1 MPVVQQAPALVSPP
15 TNAFGLVQYVAQRVP
30 GYDFS
35 EYLREIN
42 AAYIHVWE
50 EVSKLKNHY
59 FTNIKTVTVATAQFE
74 YDFMFNADNGL
85 SAAVSPRLYQITR
98 IRVLPPAGGLYQAT
112 RAMTPNDPDFISIA
126 ANPTSTPTQTGPYY
140 WYLTGRNQVRWGL
153 PLAVGTTLEVSY
165 TFWPLALTYTFAGTI
180 ASSGTA
186 ITGTSTTF
194 LQLMQPDFQ
203 SFQPSVQAQEEAQ
216 EELVGPDSQIYRVK
230 AVTSNTALTLATAP
244 NPVFPVGSAYVLA
257 VLPEIP
263 REHIRVIAAIAVQKM
278 YSLAGDDSRSQEWA
292 AISTSNIQMC
302 KDSLM
307 ERQSN
312 NPPSKMRFPY
322 GIGRRNRAF
331 LR

>member
-1 MPVVQQAPALVSPP
+1 MAAPPALTSPP

-35 EYLREIN
+35 EYLRELN

-59 FTNIKTVTVATAQFE
+59 FTNIKTVTVSTAQFE
-74 YDFMFNADNGL
+74 YDLMFNADNAL
-85 SAAVSPRLYQITR
+85 SAAVSSRLYQVTR

-112 RAMTPNDPDFISIA
+112 RAMTPNDPDFISLA
-126 ANPTSTPTQTGPYY
+126 ANPTSSPTQTGPYY
-140 WYLTGRNQVRWGL
+140 WYLTGRNQLRWAL
-153 PLAVGTTLEVSY
+153 PLGVGSTIEVTY
-165 TFWPLALTYTFAGTI
+165 TFWPLALTYLFNGTI
-180 ASSGTA
+180 SSAAAVVTGSGT
-186 ITGTSTTF
+186 TF
-194 LQLMQPDFQ
+194 TQLLQPDFQ
-203 SFQPSVQAQEEAQ
+203 AYEPLSQKQEEVQA
-216 EELVGPDSQIYRVK
+216 ELIGPDSQIYRVT
-230 AVTSNTALTLATAP
+230 VITSATSLTLATAP
-244 NPVFPVGSAYVLA
+244 SPVFAGGSSYILA

-263 REHIRVIAAIAVQKM
+263 REHIRIIGAIAVQKM

-292 AISTSNIQMC
+292 AISTSNIQMA
-302 KDSLM
+302 KDSLI

-312 NPPSKMRFPY
+312 NPPSKQRFPF